1 MRTYAIKLLTSPD
14 VMCKYNLINP
24 QTITNIV
31 AIYVYYHDYVHYNQK
46 LFVSH
51 IFQAP
56 LS

>member
-1 MRTYAIKLLTSPD
+1 MLFELLTSPD
-14 VMCKYNLINP
+14 VMCKYNLINT

-31 AIYVYYHDYVHYNQK
+31 AIYVYYHDYVRYNQK
-46 LFVSH
+46 LLVSH